1 MFKKAITTATLL
13 LLLSPVFAQHS
24 LLYKISGKGLSQP
37 SYLYGTI
44 HMVCP
49 DDFSISEQLKGA
61 LQEAKTLY
69 LEMDM
74 DDPAM
79 MAGIMDAMKD
89 TTAGYKLESIFKP
102 EDYTRLSKYFK
113 DSLKMDIT
121 FFQQMKP
128 MMILTFMLAKT
139 LRCQTPSSYD
149 LTLLTMAQ
157 AQKKPV
163 EGLEA
168 MEVQTKLFDRSADST
183 ESRIIMEYVDD
194 MEKQRAYFDRIV
206 AAYKQQDINKIHDFI
221 KDSPE
226 MAGQVNEMLYDRNR
240 NWIPVI
246 EKAALKETT
255 LFACG
260 AMHLGGDLGVVALL
274 RKQGYTVEAVSNV
287 MN

>member
-13 LLLSPVFAQHS
+13 LLLLPAFAQHS

-49 DDFSISEQLKGA
+49 EDFSISEQLKGA

-79 MAGIMDAMKD
+79 MAGMMKAMQD
-89 TTAGYKLESIFKP
+89 TTPGYKLENIFKP

-113 DSLKMDIT
+113 DSLKLDIT

-128 MMILTFMLAKT
+128 MMVLTFMLAKI
-139 LRCQTPSSYD
+139 LRCPTPSSYD

-163 EGLEA
+163 EGLEE
-168 MEVQTKLFDRSADST
+168 MEVQAKLFDRSADTT
-183 ESRIIMEYVDD
+183 ESRVIMEYIDD

-226 MAGQVNEMLYDRNR
+226 MEGKVNEMLYDRNR